1 MSEKCPKIS
10 KKCPQNVQKMKKC
23 PHNVHKM
30 SEKCPQNVLGLTNEN
45 EEKDVIKL
53 ITIKFVLLHVRRLFQ
68 ANHSG
73 RGRRVAS

>member
-1 MSEKCPKIS
+1 MSENFQKMSTKS
-10 KKCPQNVQKMKKC
+10 PQN
-23 PHNVHKM
+23 
-30 SEKCPQNVLGLTNEN
+30 EKCPQNVLGLTSEN

-73 RGRRVAS
+73 RGRGVAS